1 MHKLNEKQVR
11 DNHHLLFVKSFLKS
25 PVELGSAIPSSRFL
39 AECMVAKLN
48 LQHSRVVVE
57 YGPGTGAVTR
67 SILNRIG
74 PDTAFFALET
84 NPDMCEIFQRRFPGV
99 RIINDSAEHV
109 GKHLEALKL
118 GTADY
123 IISSLPFALI
133 KPEVCNRIIFNTH
146 EALRAGGEFVTYQY
160 VHSRIL
166 TVSSL
171 TRVHMRNSFKRVDTT
186 VILRNIPPAFVF
198 RCIK

>member
-1 MHKLNEKQVR
+1 MHKLKEKPFR

-48 LQHSRVVVE
+48 LQHARVVVE

-67 SILNRIG
+67 SILDRIG
-74 PDTAFFALET
+74 SDTAFFALET
-84 NPDMCEIFQRRFPGV
+84 NPDMCEVFQRRFPGV
-99 RIINDSAEHV
+99 HIINDSAEHV
-109 GKHLEALKL
+109 GKHLQALKL
-118 GTADY
+118 GHADY

-133 KPEVCNRIIFNTH
+133 KPETCNRIISNTH
-146 EALRAGGEFVTYQY
+146 QALCAGGEFVTYQY

-166 TVSSL
+166 TISSL
-171 TRVHMRNSFKRVDTT
+171 TRVHVRNAFKKVDTSI
-186 VILRNIPPAFVF
+186 ILRNIPPAFVF